1 MLDLNE
7 FVTFATVTDTGS
19 FSRAAEKLEISK
31 ALVSKHIGDLEHSLG
46 VKLLNRTT
54 RKVGLTAAG
63 AVFYERC
70 RQLIAHADI
79 ARQELERFRKT
90 PGGTIKVS
98 SAISFGR
105 LHLVPAIARFLEKYP
120 DISVELD
127 LTDRFADLITS
138 GADVVIRSAEQPRL
152 LSLVARK
159 VAPLRFLMCATP
171 AYLARHPTPRTP
183 SDLAQHN
190 CLVYSTNARSEWIF
204 DGPDG
209 QEVVRVKGNYRANN
223 ADGVLQGTL
232 LGLGVA
238 AIPSMAAGEHIRA
251 GRLVR
256 MLPQHRLPEKTLYA
270 AYLPNPTMAQCV
282 QTFVHFLV
290 ERFGEHPSWDDG
302 LEPRLAEAPVRAVR
316 TLAGAL

>member
-19 FSRAAEKLEISK
+19 FSRAAEKLEVSK

-54 RKVGLTAAG
+54 RKIGLTPAG

-70 RQLIAHADI
+70 RQMITHADI

-105 LHLVPAIARFLEKYP
+105 LHLVPAIARFLAMCP
-120 DISVELD
+120 DISIEID

-138 GADVVIRSAEQPRL
+138 GADVVIRSAEEPRL

-171 AYLARHPTPRTP
+171 AYLSRHPTPVRP
-183 SDLAQHN
+183 ADLAGHN
-190 CLVYSTNARSEWIF
+190 CLVYSTNARSEWVF
-204 DGPDG
+204 QGPQG
-209 QEVVRVKGNYRANN
+209 EEVVRVKGNYRANN

-238 AIPSMAAGEHIRA
+238 SIPSMAAAEHIRA

-256 MLPQHRLPEKTLYA
+256 LLPQYRLPEKTLYA

-290 ERFGEHPSWDDG
+290 GQFGDHPSWDDAT
-302 LEPRLAEAPVRAVR
+302 ESPVTGPARQARAV
-316 TLAGAL
+316 AAAL